1 MPPVLHR
8 AVDAGAMP
16 GQAHYVT
23 GIPRS
28 RFELATAELHALGIT
43 LTRLPGEYRVNLG
56 AGRESTARTMKIST
70 NRVEHRP
77 RCTLQ

>member
-1 MPPVLHR
+1 MPPVLHW

-43 LTRLPGEYRVNLG
+43 LTRVPGEYRVNLG
-56 AGRESTARTMKIST
+56 AGRESTARTIKS
-70 NRVEHRP
+70 RP
-77 RCTLQ
+77 VG